1 MPTNNEKLYKKYL
14 QKMESL
20 HRQNNVS
27 KDIFNAFLNGKNSY
41 LRLTRSESSHFDP
54 SWIKV
59 IEDCL
64 YDLGDIV
71 NNPKQVTKTESD
83 IVPVELAKK
92 INGESVTH
100 LASHTQYIKDLTDSG
115 DVVPSKILSHFNED
129 DIHTYENRFIAT
141 FIRRLVL
148 FIQKRYDFVLKTIP
162 DYVDEVMIIKNST
175 VVNGQ
180 TVDIETKIRVKKE
193 SDDDV
198 SVAAKAYAERIKTM
212 MEYVVY
218 YYNSPFMKKL
228 KTEKDVRKPILQTNI
243 IRKNPKYRKCYETF
257 TFIEKYD
264 SLGVTYKVD
273 EKYTDFTQKDR
284 EEINNLF
291 LSSYLAMKDT
301 TNYNKVKTNNKVY
314 KPKIRS
320 SIDDE
325 HFVFGELYK
334 GPIEFVRVDEEY
346 RKYLQS
352 QIRTDLPQHP
362 TRVEKEYYA
371 DDYRRNREIKEELKE
386 IERLLARKQ
395 REIAKFEK
403 QIAKIIAERE
413 REEAELARLMLLAKE
428 EEEQRR
434 IELKRQEIIAAAK
447 QKEEEMR
454 ELLEKEREELARLEA
469 LRALEEAAEEVS
481 EQEPEDESV
490 TDESE
495 SITKEETVEDEPVLE
510 EEQPEEIEE
519 SQPVEEPQEDE
530 PLAMDEASNEEV
542 AEEQPAE
549 EIQEQNEEP
558 VVEETPVEEV
568 PQEVVEPQPEENLE
582 EAPAEEIVEA
592 AVVTEAATIE
602 EASEPIEEQ
611 PVAEEETPVEEEVAS
626 EVVEAPIEE
635 EKPKKARRSRK
646 KKEEQ
651 PSEDVLSSEEPTAEQ
666 VTIEQPVEDAP
677 VTEEPVKEQPLEEPK
692 PKKTRK
698 PRKKKEPEVEETPV
712 EEPQQEEPLAME
724 SQPEEI
730 PEEVKEEQ
738 PIQEEKPKRTR
749 KPRQKKEKVEEP
761 VVEQPQEEE
770 PLPVEEA
777 PNEKKARK
785 PRAKKKAAPKKEK
798 KPEPVEE
805 EPKVIHKGE
814 PEILQVIPGKF
825 IVKAYEGYYIDDK
838 HFSVYKKDA
847 KIFYD
852 FNKARLIKARFGGKV
867 IKL

>member
-100 LASHTQYIKDLTDSG
+100 LASHTQYIKDITDSG

-273 EKYTDFTQKDR
+273 EKYTNFTQKDR

-481 EQEPEDESV
+481 EQEPEEESV

-495 SITKEETVEDEPVLE
+495 SITEEESVEDEPVLE

-519 SQPVEEPQEDE
+519 SQPAEEPVEEVVEEQKPVQEEIIESE
-530 PLAMDEASNEEV
+530 PEEVPSEEQPLV
-542 AEEQPAE
+542 AEEAPIE
-549 EIQEQNEEP
+549 EIQEEP
-558 VVEETPVEEV
+558 TFKEQPVEESQ
-568 PQEVVEPQPEENLE
+568 PEEIAEEPQPEEPAPEVEVIPAVIEEVQPEEVLVE
-582 EAPAEEIVEA
+582 EAPV
-592 AVVTEAATIE
+592 
-602 EASEPIEEQ
+602 
-611 PVAEEETPVEEEVAS
+611 VEE
-626 EVVEAPIEE
+626 
-635 EKPKKARRSRK
+635 
-646 KKEEQ
+646 
-651 PSEDVLSSEEPTAEQ
+651 
-666 VTIEQPVEDAP
+666 
-677 VTEEPVKEQPLEEPK
+677 K

-698 PRKKKEPEVEETPV
+698 PRAKKAKEEPV
-712 EEPQQEEPLAME
+712 EEPQQEEPLTME
-724 SQPEEI
+724 SQSEQVVEEA
-730 PEEVKEEQ
+730 PVTEEVKEE
-738 PIQEEKPKRTR
+738 PIPEEKPKRTR

-761 VVEQPQEEE
+761 VQEVVEETQPEPAQEEPIAE
-770 PLPVEEA
+770 EPKPKKARKLRAKKEEPVEAEPQAEEPIVEEPQPEQPLPVEEA
-777 PNEKKARK
+777 TNEKKARK